1 MEKKGD
7 KIKDPFVKF
16 LEDATKSWSSTVRD
30 NTGSYLSAT
39 SGLDEEYTRGVYG
52 ASDLVIVFKM
62 NDYFENLEFFKIHK
76 TIINFSAE
84 KWSMLNK
91 ECGIYSS

>member
-1 MEKKGD
+1 MNAAEKEGD

-30 NTGSYLSAT
+30 NTGSFLSTA
-39 SGLDEEYTRGVYG
+39 SGLDEEYTRGVHS

-62 NDYFENLEFFKIHK
+62 NDYFKNSVFFKTHK
-76 TIINFSAE
+76 TMITFQQKNGQ
-84 KWSMLNK
+84 N
-91 ECGIYSS
+91 